1 MTELEVS
8 KPKRAKEPL
17 GRSPVMRAIVPASL
31 FPSDF
36 LEEPGAREIP
46 IIIKGGQG
54 NSKNLR
60 CLLIG
65 HASEIPQFDQF
76 GLNGILD
83 AERVKHFMH
92 RQQLVIRAWSS
103 QFKFLNFHAHEAPPV
118 TLSLFAPSTI
128 YQDVAHRLGRS
139 RKKMRAVSERWI
151 LVSHQ
156 PQPGLMHQSS
166 RLKRLP
172 WSLLCHLR
180 RCQLP
185 QF

>member
-60 CLLIG
+60 CLLVG

-92 RQQLVIRAWSS
+92 GQQFVIRAWSS

-118 TLSLFAPSTI
+118 ALGLFASSTI
-128 YQDVAHRLGRS
+128 DQNVAHRLSGS
-139 RKKMRAVSERWI
+139 RKEMNSVFEDRI
-151 LVSHQ
+151 LV
-156 PQPGLMHQSS
+156 PN
-166 RLKRLP
+166 
-172 WSLLCHLR
+172 
-180 RCQLP
+180 
-185 QF
+185 